1 MNNKKVIIAA
11 LIAVTSAG
19 MCRAR
24 PGHGGHRHHHA
35 PVHHGHHHHHHHHH
49 SGWGRG
55 GRNFWPGFLGGVAA
69 GIVADSVIN
78 RPTTVVTTTPVVV
91 TPTVVTPAPVV
102 VAQPAPVVVT
112 PAPVYQTQNVWVEGR
127 YVDQVQANGTVVRT
141 WVPGHYEQRTVQV
154 Q

>member
-1 MNNKKVIIAA
+1 MKKTMIMFAVAA
-11 LIAVTSAG
+11 VALGAF
-19 MCRAR
+19 AR
-24 PGHGGHRHHHA
+24 PHGGPRGGGFGHRTPPPRHYYHR
-35 PVHHGHHHHHHHHH
+35 HHHH